1 MASEYPDGE
10 EEDVPP
16 AIAELSQ
23 ASAPTS
29 LRGIRACK
37 RCGILKTLDQFLNEG
52 CENCPFLDIV
62 RYLVFVCVLSWLCNG
77 PNSTYIRMTWSLSLI
92 IIFHSIFSTGRQS
105 RTRQQLY
112 ECLLRRTGCHYGPTR
127 IVGGQ
132 VDPCGQLPSRCVCHC
147 RHGTIRSWHWRRF
160 GK

>member
-1 MASEYPDGE
+1 MASEYHDGE
-10 EEDVPP
+10 EEDLPP

-62 RYLVFVCVLSWLCNG
+62 RFVGS
-77 PNSTYIRMTWSLSLI
+77 
-92 IIFHSIFSTGRQS
+92 
-105 RTRQQLY
+105 
-112 ECLLRRTGCHYGPTR
+112 
-127 IVGGQ
+127 
-132 VDPCGQLPSRCVCHC
+132 CVCLC
-147 RHGTIRSWHWRRF
+147 VRVRVCW
-160 GK
+160 